1 MEIGDL
7 LLHHPSRS
15 LGVALERILMRKKSF
30 KCVFVCLTLLMSL
43 ALMSCAKGGDI
54 LIAERE
60 LTIAHPYLS
69 FSVKT
74 GEPKRRVSLTVG
86 GDKIHDF
93 DIELAENDPD
103 FWVFVDVS
111 GLVGKKVLLQV
122 DQPAASDPTVLD
134 RITQDDRIKGSD
146 DLYRERYRPQ
156 FHFTSRRGWNNDP
169 NGLVYLNGEYHLFYQ
184 HNPYGWNWGNMH
196 WGHAVSAD
204 LVHWRELG
212 EAIRPDAL
220 GTIFSGSAVVDREN
234 TAGFQA
240 GGAKTIVCIY
250 TSAGDQVKPQVPFTQ
265 SIAFSTDNGRTFTKY
280 EGNPVVGHI
289 IGSNRDPKV
298 IWHEPTKKWIMALY
312 LDKNDFALL
321 SSPDLKAW
329 TRLSSFQIP
338 GASECPDIFDLPVDG
353 NPRNTKW
360 VIWAANGSHLIG
372 SFDGEAFTAEGEM
385 LQAYAGGTAYAAQ
398 TYSGIP
404 ESDGRRI
411 QIPWLRCAMTGMPF
425 NQQMGFP
432 VELTLRT
439 TEDGIRLHSEPIQE
453 IGAIHGREW
462 SWKSRKVAPGQN
474 LLEGIEGEL
483 FDIRAEIST
492 GEAAE
497 LGFVIRG
504 IPVVYDAG
512 KQILTCRDYSAPLRP
527 KQGRIRLRILV
538 DRASIEIFGNDGRLY
553 MPIGLLLPEND
564 RSLSL
569 FAREGSSLIETLTIH
584 EVKSIWNRDVL
595 LADNF
600 AGLQHIGLPVSDLD
614 RSVGFYGRLG
624 FRKVMAKEF
633 DDGSGL
639 IKVAMMEREGV
650 VMELYQLPPDQ
661 LSKDIRTRKD
671 GHLDH
676 IAFNVKDIDKA
687 FEEVKRA
694 GLVPLQD
701 RPVKLDFWE
710 RGCRYFSI
718 RGPDGE
724 KLEFNQIL

>member
-1 MEIGDL
+1 MS
-7 LLHHPSRS
+7 PRP
-15 LGVALERILMRKKSF
+15 F
-30 KCVFVCLTLLMSL
+30 QCVFPCLSLLVLLTLT
-43 ALMSCAKGGDI
+43 SCARRDEL

-60 LTIAHPYLS
+60 ITITHPYLNLP
-69 FSVKT
+69 VKT
-74 GEPKRRVSLTVG
+74 GEPMRRMSLIVD

-93 DIELAENDPD
+93 EIELARNAPD

-111 GLVGKKVLLQV
+111 GLMGKEAFIRV
-122 DQPAASDPTVLD
+122 DSPQEGDAAVLD
-134 RITQDDRIKGSD
+134 RITQSDRIKGSD
-146 DLYRERYRPQ
+146 DLYMERYRPQ

-169 NGLVYLNGEYHLFYQ
+169 NGLVYHKGEYHLFYQ

-196 WGHAVSAD
+196 WGHAVSTD

-220 GTIFSGSAVVDREN
+220 GTIFSGSAVVDGED

-240 GGAKTIVCIY
+240 GDANSLVCIY
-250 TSAGDQVKPQVPFTQ
+250 TSAGDQVKPQVPHTQ
-265 SIAFSTDNGRTFTKY
+265 SIAFSTDSGRTFTKF
-280 EGNPVVGHI
+280 EGNPVVDHI
-289 IGSNRDPKV
+289 VGANRDPKV
-298 IWHEPTKKWIMALY
+298 IWHEPTQKWIMALY

-321 SSPDLKAW
+321 SSPDLKNW
-329 TRLSSFQIP
+329 TRLSILQIS
-338 GASECPDIFDLPVDG
+338 GASECPDIFELPVDG
-353 NPRNTKW
+353 NPQDTRW
-360 VIWAANGSHLIG
+360 VFWAANGSHLIG
-372 SFDGEAFTAEGEM
+372 SFDGENFTPETEV

-398 TYSGIP
+398 TYSGIL

-432 VELTLRT
+432 VELTLRAA
-439 TEDGIRLHSEPIQE
+439 EDGVRLHSEPVKE
-453 IGAIHGREW
+453 IEAIHGREW
-462 SWKSRKVAPGQN
+462 TWKSRSVEPGQN

-483 FDIRAEIST
+483 FDIQGDIT
-492 GEAAE
+492 IGKAAE

-512 KQILTCRDYSAPLRP
+512 KGTLTCQDYSAPLETE
-527 KQGRIRLRILV
+527 QGQIRIRILV
-538 DRASIEIFGNDGRLY
+538 DRASIEIFGNGGRLY
-553 MPIGLLLPEND
+553 MPIGLLVPENEK
-564 RSLSL
+564 SLQL
-569 FAREGSSLIETLTIH
+569 FVQGGSALIDALSIH
-584 EVKSIWNRDVL
+584 EVESIWEKDVL

-600 AGLQHIGLPVSDLD
+600 SGLQHIGLPVCDLG
-614 RSVGFYGRLG
+614 RSVGFYEKLG
-624 FRKVMAKEF
+624 FKKIMGKEF

-639 IKVAMMEREGV
+639 IKVAMMERKGV
-650 VMELYQLPPDQ
+650 VMELYQLPPAQ
-661 LSKDIRTRKD
+661 VSQDIRTRRD

-687 FEEVKRA
+687 FDEVKRA

-701 RPVKLDFWE
+701 QPIKLDFWE